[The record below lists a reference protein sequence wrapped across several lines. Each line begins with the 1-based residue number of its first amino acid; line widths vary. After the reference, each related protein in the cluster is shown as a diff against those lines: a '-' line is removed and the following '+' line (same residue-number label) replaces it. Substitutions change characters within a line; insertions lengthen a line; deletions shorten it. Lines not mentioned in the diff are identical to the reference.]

1 MCAEASIGPT
11 TQCIRSL
18 FSQYERV
25 NNPILSEYISS
36 IPESL
41 SDAVKRV
48 RDQLTVTNTE
58 NILSNRR
65 KLAKHVAAFHEQ
77 AGTDFPAVDKN
88 KMNMQT
94 PSAQILVSIHQPNLF
109 AYGGVF
115 KKIILLQTIKSML
128 EKGND
133 ATDTNTK
140 FINLFLIVDHDFMDD
155 VWIRVAQLPSVR
167 HSDGILELR
176 MPITDSN
183 RWKLVRNMEV
193 PSVTIVDNWRKQVA
207 SWIKNGAL
215 SLGLEKNER
224 LALFENLEQFWKEVD
239 ESYNRA
245 RSYAD
250 LNSFIMSR
258 VVNKLWRYDTMFVRL
273 SDISEVFEGGF
284 NFLLNNFKKYSRILS
299 ESEMMFL
306 HNGINTGVGQSTY
319 LNAPVWL
326 HCRCGSKASVKL
338 NEVES
343 SIFDLSG
350 TCISCKRPLA
360 VRLNGSQTIPG
371 GTLNE
376 LSPRAIPILLLL
388 SRDLGLCCYAS
399 GTGGSMDYTMVG
411 RLVFKELSIRM
422 PVTVIW
428 ASKDVYSGLGQRE
441 ALQSLKFKNSAQVI
455 KYAEQLR
462 IALSNYNAK
471 VAPLLSKRTDLAK
484 DGQDLQGVLN
494 ELAVLK
500 QEQRNTRQLLKI
512 SDKVIKATTLK
523 PCIVDYAVNF
533 GLGNTENMWRNT
545 LIQNDDLATPIKVF
559 GSYNRDR
566 DPTI

>member
-1 MCAEASIGPT
+1 MCAEASISPT

-48 RDQLTVTNTE
+48 REQLTVTNIE

-65 KLAKHVAAFHEQ
+65 KLAKHIAAFHEQ

-88 KMNMQT
+88 RMNMKT

-133 ATDTNTK
+133 TTETNTR

-183 RWKLVRNMEV
+183 RWKLVRNMEL
-193 PSVTIVDNWRKQVA
+193 PSVTIVEHWRKQVA

-250 LNSFIMSR
+250 LNSFIISR
-258 VVNKLWRYDTMFVRL
+258 VVNKLWGYDTLFVRL

-284 NFLLNNFKKYSRILS
+284 NFLLNNFRKYSRILS

-306 HNGINTGVGQSTY
+306 RNGINTGVSQSTY

-326 HCRCGSKASVKL
+326 HCKCGSKASVKL

-343 SIFDLSG
+343 GIFDLSG
-350 TCISCKRPLA
+350 TCISCKRPLT

-428 ASKDVYSGLGQRE
+428 ASEDVYSGLGQRE

-455 KYAEQLR
+455 KYAEHLR
-462 IALSNYNAK
+462 IALSNFNAK

-523 PCIVDYAVNF
+523 PCIIDYAVNF
-533 GLGNTENMWRNT
+533 GLENTENMWRNT
-545 LIQNDDLATPIKVF
+545 LIQNDDLATPITVF
-559 GSYNRDR
+559 G
-566 DPTI
+566 

>member
-1 MCAEASIGPT
+1 MCTEASIGPM
-11 TQCIRSL
+11 TQCIKSL

-25 NNPILSEYISS
+25 NNPILSDYISS

-48 RDQLTVTNTE
+48 RKQLTVTNTE

-65 KLAKHVAAFHEQ
+65 KLAKHIAAFHGQ
-77 AGTDFPAVDKN
+77 AGTDFQAVDQN
-88 KMNMQT
+88 RINIQD

-115 KKIILLQTIKSML
+115 KKIVLLQTIKSIL

-133 ATDTNTK
+133 ASDTNTR
-140 FINLFLIVDHDFMDD
+140 FVNLFLIVDHDFMDD

-176 MPITDSN
+176 MPITASN

-193 PSVTIVDNWRKQVA
+193 PPVTIVEHWRKQVT
-207 SWIKNGAL
+207 SWIKNGSL
-215 SLGLEKNER
+215 SLGLGKDKR
-224 LALFENLEQFWKEVD
+224 LALFENLEEFWKEVE

-258 VVNKLWRYDTMFVRL
+258 VVNKIWGYDTLFVRL

-284 NFLLNNFKKYSRILS
+284 NYLLNNFRKYSGILS
-299 ESEMMFL
+299 ESDMMFL
-306 HNGINTGVGQSTY
+306 RSGINTGVSQSTY

-326 HCRCGSKASVKL
+326 HCKCGSKASVKL
-338 NEVES
+338 NDIES
-343 SIFDLSG
+343 GIFDLSG
-350 TCISCKRPLA
+350 TCMSCKRPLT
-360 VRLNGSQTIPG
+360 VRLNGSDSCCIPSSI
-371 GTLNE
+371 LNE

-388 SRDLGLCCYAS
+388 SRDLGICCYAS
-399 GTGGSMDYTMVG
+399 GTGGSMGYTMVG
-411 RLVFKELSIRM
+411 RLAFKELSIKM
-422 PVTVIW
+422 PVTVVW
-428 ASKDVYSGLGQRE
+428 ASEDFYSGLGQRE
-441 ALQSLKFKNSAQVI
+441 ALLSLKFKNSAEVI
-455 KYAEQLR
+455 NYAEQLR
-462 IALSNYNAK
+462 ITLSNFNAK
-471 VAPLLSKRTDLAK
+471 VAPLLSKRADLAK
-484 DGQDLQGVLN
+484 YGQDIQDVLN

-512 SDKVIKATTLK
+512 SDKVIKASTLK
-523 PCIVDYAVNF
+523 PCMIDYAVNF
-533 GLGNTENMWRNT
+533 GLENTENMWRNN
-545 LIQNDDLATPIKVF
+545 LIQNDDLAKPITML
-559 GSYNRDR
+559 G
-566 DPTI
+566 

>member
-1 MCAEASIGPT
+1 MCAEASISPT

-48 RDQLTVTNTE
+48 REQLTVTNIE

-65 KLAKHVAAFHEQ
+65 KLAKHIAAFHEQ

-88 KMNMQT
+88 RMNMQT

-128 EKGND
+128 EKGID
-133 ATDTNTK
+133 TTETNTR

-193 PSVTIVDNWRKQVA
+193 PSVTIVEHWRKQVA

-224 LALFENLEQFWKEVD
+224 LALFENLEQFWTEVD

-250 LNSFIMSR
+250 LNSFIISR
-258 VVNKLWRYDTMFVRL
+258 VVNKLWGYDTLFVRL

-284 NFLLNNFKKYSRILS
+284 NFLLNNFRKYSRILS
-299 ESEMMFL
+299 ESDMLFL
-306 HNGINTGVGQSTY
+306 RNGINTGVSQSTY

-326 HCRCGSKASVKL
+326 HCKCGSKASVKL

-343 SIFDLSG
+343 GIFDLSG
-350 TCISCKRPLA
+350 TCISCKRPLT
-360 VRLNGSQTIPG
+360 VRLNGSETIPG

-428 ASKDVYSGLGQRE
+428 ASEDVYSGLGQRE

-455 KYAEQLR
+455 KYAEHLR
-462 IALSNYNAK
+462 IALSNFNAK

-523 PCIVDYAVNF
+523 PCIIDYAVNF

-545 LIQNDDLATPIKVF
+545 LIHNDDLATPITVF
-559 GSYNRDR
+559 G
-566 DPTI
+566 

>member
-1 MCAEASIGPT
+1 MCTEASIGPM
-11 TQCIRSL
+11 TQCIKSL

-25 NNPILSEYISS
+25 NNPILSNYIST

-48 RDQLTVTNTE
+48 REQLTVTNTE

-65 KLAKHVAAFHEQ
+65 KLAKHIAAFHGQ
-77 AGTDFPAVDKN
+77 AGTDFRAVDQN
-88 KMNMQT
+88 RINIQD

-133 ATDTNTK
+133 ASDTNTR
-140 FINLFLIVDHDFMDD
+140 FVNLFLIVDHDFMDD

-176 MPITDSN
+176 MPITASN

-193 PSVTIVDNWRKQVA
+193 PPVTIVEHWRKQVT
-207 SWIKNGAL
+207 SWIKNGSL
-215 SLGLEKNER
+215 SLGLGKDER
-224 LALFENLEQFWKEVD
+224 LALFENLEEFWKEVE

-258 VVNKLWRYDTMFVRL
+258 VVNKIWGYDTLFVRL

-284 NFLLNNFKKYSRILS
+284 NYLLNNFRKYSGILS
-299 ESEMMFL
+299 ASDMMFL
-306 HNGINTGVGQSTY
+306 RSGINTGVSQSTY

-326 HCRCGSKASVKL
+326 HCKCGSKASVKL
-338 NEVES
+338 NEIES
-343 SIFDLSG
+343 GIFDLSG
-350 TCISCKRPLA
+350 TCMSCKRPLT
-360 VRLNGSQTIPG
+360 VRLNGSDSCYIPSSI
-371 GTLNE
+371 LNE

-399 GTGGSMDYTMVG
+399 GTGGSMGYTMVG
-411 RLVFKELSIRM
+411 RLVFKELSIKM
-422 PVTVIW
+422 PVTVVW
-428 ASKDVYSGLGQRE
+428 ASEDFYSGLGQRE
-441 ALQSLKFKNSAQVI
+441 ALQSLKFKNSAEVI
-455 KYAEQLR
+455 NYAEQLR
-462 IALSNYNAK
+462 ITLSNFNAK
-471 VAPLLSKRTDLAK
+471 VAPLLSKRADLAK
-484 DGQDLQGVLN
+484 DGQDIQDVLT

-500 QEQRNTRQLLKI
+500 QEQRNTRQLSKI
-512 SDKVIKATTLK
+512 SDKVIKASTLK
-523 PCIVDYAVNF
+523 PCIIDYAVNF
-533 GLGNTENMWRNT
+533 GLRNTENMWRNN
-545 LIQNDDLATPIKVF
+545 LIQNDDLGKPITML
-559 GSYNRDR
+559 G
-566 DPTI
+566 

>member
-1 MCAEASIGPT
+1 MCAEASISPT

-48 RDQLTVTNTE
+48 REQLTVTNTE

-65 KLAKHVAAFHEQ
+65 KLAKHIAAFHEQ

-88 KMNMQT
+88 RMNMQT

-133 ATDTNTK
+133 TTETNTR

-193 PSVTIVDNWRKQVA
+193 PSVTIVEHWRKQVA

-250 LNSFIMSR
+250 LNSFIISR
-258 VVNKLWRYDTMFVRL
+258 VVNKLWGYDTLFVRL

-284 NFLLNNFKKYSRILS
+284 NFLLNNFRKYSRILS
-299 ESEMMFL
+299 ESDMMFL
-306 HNGINTGVGQSTY
+306 RNGINTGVSQSTY

-326 HCRCGSKASVKL
+326 HCKCGSKASVKL

-343 SIFDLSG
+343 GIFDLSG
-350 TCISCKRPLA
+350 TCISCKRPLT

-428 ASKDVYSGLGQRE
+428 ASEDVYSGLGQRE

-455 KYAEQLR
+455 KYAEHLR
-462 IALSNYNAK
+462 IALSNFNAK

-523 PCIVDYAVNF
+523 PCIIDYAVNF

-545 LIQNDDLATPIKVF
+545 LIQNDDLATPITVF
-559 GSYNRDR
+559 G
-566 DPTI
+566 

>member
-1 MCAEASIGPT
+1 MCAEASISPT

-48 RDQLTVTNTE
+48 REQLTVTNIE

-65 KLAKHVAAFHEQ
+65 KLAKHIAAFHEQ

-88 KMNMQT
+88 RMNMKT

-133 ATDTNTK
+133 TTETNTR

-183 RWKLVRNMEV
+183 RWKLVRNMEL
-193 PSVTIVDNWRKQVA
+193 PSVTIVEHWRKQVA

-224 LALFENLEQFWKEVD
+224 LALFENLEQFWKEVA

-250 LNSFIMSR
+250 LNSFIISR
-258 VVNKLWRYDTMFVRL
+258 VVNKLWGYDTLFVRL

-284 NFLLNNFKKYSRILS
+284 NFLLNNFRKYSRILS

-306 HNGINTGVGQSTY
+306 RNGINTGVSQSTY

-326 HCRCGSKASVKL
+326 HCKCGSKASVKL

-343 SIFDLSG
+343 GIFDLSG
-350 TCISCKRPLA
+350 TCISCKRPLT

-422 PVTVIW
+422 PITVIW
-428 ASKDVYSGLGQRE
+428 ASEDVYSGLGQRE

-455 KYAEQLR
+455 KYAEHLR
-462 IALSNYNAK
+462 IALSNFNAK

-512 SDKVIKATTLK
+512 SDKVIKATTFK
-523 PCIVDYAVNF
+523 PCIIDYAVNF
-533 GLGNTENMWRNT
+533 GLENTENMWRNT
-545 LIQNDDLATPIKVF
+545 LIQNDDLATPITVF
-559 GSYNRDR
+559 G
-566 DPTI
+566 

>member
-1 MCAEASIGPT
+1 MCTEASIGPM
-11 TQCIRSL
+11 TQCIKSL

-25 NNPILSEYISS
+25 NNPILSNYIST

-48 RDQLTVTNTE
+48 REQLTVTNTE

-65 KLAKHVAAFHEQ
+65 KLAKHIAAFHGQ
-77 AGTDFPAVDKN
+77 AGTDFQAVDQN
-88 KMNMQT
+88 RINIQD

-133 ATDTNTK
+133 ASDTNTR
-140 FINLFLIVDHDFMDD
+140 FVNLFLIVDHDFMDD

-176 MPITDSN
+176 MPITASN

-193 PSVTIVDNWRKQVA
+193 PPVTIVEHWRKQVT
-207 SWIKNGAL
+207 SWIKNGSL
-215 SLGLEKNER
+215 SLGLGKDER
-224 LALFENLEQFWKEVD
+224 LALFENLEEFWKEVE

-258 VVNKLWRYDTMFVRL
+258 VVNKIWGYDTLFVRL

-284 NFLLNNFKKYSRILS
+284 NYLLNNFRKYSGILS
-299 ESEMMFL
+299 ASDMMFL
-306 HNGINTGVGQSTY
+306 RSGINTGVSQSTY

-326 HCRCGSKASVKL
+326 HCKCGSKASVKL
-338 NEVES
+338 NEIES
-343 SIFDLSG
+343 GIFDLSG
-350 TCISCKRPLA
+350 TCMSCKRPLT
-360 VRLNGSQTIPG
+360 VRLNGSDSCYIPSSI
-371 GTLNE
+371 LNE

-399 GTGGSMDYTMVG
+399 GTGGSMGYTMVG
-411 RLVFKELSIRM
+411 RLVFKELSIKM
-422 PVTVIW
+422 PVTVVW
-428 ASKDVYSGLGQRE
+428 ASEDFYSGLGQRE
-441 ALQSLKFKNSAQVI
+441 ALQSLKFKNSAEVI
-455 KYAEQLR
+455 NYAEQLR
-462 IALSNYNAK
+462 ITLSNFNAK
-471 VAPLLSKRTDLAK
+471 VAPLLSKRADLAK
-484 DGQDLQGVLN
+484 DGQDIQDVLT

-500 QEQRNTRQLLKI
+500 QEQRNTRQLSKI
-512 SDKVIKATTLK
+512 SDKVIKASTLK
-523 PCIVDYAVNF
+523 PCIIDYAVNF
-533 GLGNTENMWRNT
+533 GLRNTENMWRNN
-545 LIQNDDLATPIKVF
+545 LIQNDDLGKPITML
-559 GSYNRDR
+559 G
-566 DPTI
+566 

>member
-1 MCAEASIGPT
+1 MCAEASISPT

-48 RDQLTVTNTE
+48 REQLTVTNIE

-65 KLAKHVAAFHEQ
+65 KLAKHIAAFHEQ

-88 KMNMQT
+88 RMNMQT

-133 ATDTNTK
+133 KTETNTR

-193 PSVTIVDNWRKQVA
+193 PSVTIVEHWRKQVA

-258 VVNKLWRYDTMFVRL
+258 VVNKLWGYDTLFVRL

-284 NFLLNNFKKYSRILS
+284 NFLLNNFRKYSRILS
-299 ESEMMFL
+299 ESDMMFL
-306 HNGINTGVGQSTY
+306 RNGINTGVSQSTY

-326 HCRCGSKASVKL
+326 HCKCGSKASVKL

-343 SIFDLSG
+343 GIFDLSG
-350 TCISCKRPLA
+350 TCISCKRPLT

-422 PVTVIW
+422 PITVIW
-428 ASKDVYSGLGQRE
+428 ASEDVFSGLGQRE
-441 ALQSLKFKNSAQVI
+441 ALLSLKFKNSAQVI
-455 KYAEQLR
+455 KYAEHLR
-462 IALSNYNAK
+462 IALSNFNAK

-494 ELAVLK
+494 ELSVLK

-523 PCIVDYAVNF
+523 PCIIDYAVNF

-545 LIQNDDLATPIKVF
+545 LIQNDDLATPITVF
-559 GSYNRDR
+559 G
-566 DPTI
+566 

>member
-1 MCAEASIGPT
+1 MCAEASISPT

-48 RDQLTVTNTE
+48 REQLTVTNIE

-65 KLAKHVAAFHEQ
+65 KLAKHIAAFHEQ

-88 KMNMQT
+88 RMNMQT

-133 ATDTNTK
+133 TTETNTR
-140 FINLFLIVDHDFMDD
+140 FINMFLIVDHDFMDD
-155 VWIRVAQLPSVR
+155 AWIRVAQLPSVR

-193 PSVTIVDNWRKQVA
+193 PSVTIVEHWRKQVA

-250 LNSFIMSR
+250 LNSFIISR
-258 VVNKLWRYDTMFVRL
+258 VVNKLWGYDTLFVRL

-284 NFLLNNFKKYSRILS
+284 NFLLNNFRKYSRILS
-299 ESEMMFL
+299 ESDMMFL
-306 HNGINTGVGQSTY
+306 RNGINTGVSQSTY

-326 HCRCGSKASVKL
+326 HCKCGSKASVKL

-343 SIFDLSG
+343 GIFDLSG
-350 TCISCKRPLA
+350 TCISCKRPLT

-428 ASKDVYSGLGQRE
+428 ASEDVYSGLGQRE

-455 KYAEQLR
+455 KYAEHLR
-462 IALSNYNAK
+462 IALSNFNAK

-512 SDKVIKATTLK
+512 SDKVIKATTFK
-523 PCIVDYAVNF
+523 PCIIDYAVNF
-533 GLGNTENMWRNT
+533 GLENTENMWRNT
-545 LIQNDDLATPIKVF
+545 LIQNDDLATPITVF
-559 GSYNRDR
+559 G
-566 DPTI
+566 

>member
-1 MCAEASIGPT
+1 MCAEASISPT

-48 RDQLTVTNTE
+48 REQLTVTNIE

-65 KLAKHVAAFHEQ
+65 KLAKHIAAFHEQ

-88 KMNMQT
+88 RMNMQT

-133 ATDTNTK
+133 TTETNTR

-193 PSVTIVDNWRKQVA
+193 PSVTIVEHWRKQVA

-239 ESYNRA
+239 ESYKRA

-250 LNSFIMSR
+250 LNSFIISR
-258 VVNKLWRYDTMFVRL
+258 VVNKLWGYDTLFVRL

-284 NFLLNNFKKYSRILS
+284 NFLLNNFRKYSRILS
-299 ESEMMFL
+299 ESDMMFL
-306 HNGINTGVGQSTY
+306 RNGINTGVSQSTY

-326 HCRCGSKASVKL
+326 HCKCGSKASVKL

-343 SIFDLSG
+343 GIFDLSG
-350 TCISCKRPLA
+350 TCISCKRPLT

-422 PVTVIW
+422 PITVIW
-428 ASKDVYSGLGQRE
+428 ASEDVFSGLGQRE

-455 KYAEQLR
+455 KYAEHLR
-462 IALSNYNAK
+462 IALSNFNAK

-494 ELAVLK
+494 EIAVLK

-523 PCIVDYAVNF
+523 PCIIDYAVNF

-545 LIQNDDLATPIKVF
+545 LIQNDDLATPITVF
-559 GSYNRDR
+559 G
-566 DPTI
+566 

>member
-1 MCAEASIGPT
+1 MCAEASISPT

-48 RDQLTVTNTE
+48 REQLTVTNTE

-65 KLAKHVAAFHEQ
+65 KLAKHIAAFHEQ

-88 KMNMQT
+88 RMNMQT

-133 ATDTNTK
+133 TTETNTR

-193 PSVTIVDNWRKQVA
+193 PSVTIVEHWRKQVA

-258 VVNKLWRYDTMFVRL
+258 VVNKLWGYDTLFVRL

-284 NFLLNNFKKYSRILS
+284 NFLLNNFRKYSRILS
-299 ESEMMFL
+299 ESDMMFL
-306 HNGINTGVGQSTY
+306 RNGINTGVSQSTY

-326 HCRCGSKASVKL
+326 HCKCGSKASVKL

-343 SIFDLSG
+343 GIFDLSG
-350 TCISCKRPLA
+350 TCISCKRPLT

-422 PVTVIW
+422 PVTIIW

-455 KYAEQLR
+455 KYAEHLR
-462 IALSNYNAK
+462 IALSNFNAK

-523 PCIVDYAVNF
+523 PCIIDYAVNF

-545 LIQNDDLATPIKVF
+545 LIQNDDLATPITVF
-559 GSYNRDR
+559 G
-566 DPTI
+566 

>member
-1 MCAEASIGPT
+1 MCAEASISPT

-48 RDQLTVTNTE
+48 REQLTVTNIE

-65 KLAKHVAAFHEQ
+65 KLAKHIAAFHEQ

-88 KMNMQT
+88 RMNMQT

-133 ATDTNTK
+133 TTETNTR

-193 PSVTIVDNWRKQVA
+193 PSVTIVEHWRKQVA

-250 LNSFIMSR
+250 LNSFIISR
-258 VVNKLWRYDTMFVRL
+258 VVNKLWGYDTLFVRL

-284 NFLLNNFKKYSRILS
+284 NFLLNNFRKYSRILS
-299 ESEMMFL
+299 ESDMMFL
-306 HNGINTGVGQSTY
+306 RNGINTGVSQSTY

-326 HCRCGSKASVKL
+326 HCKCGSKASVKL

-343 SIFDLSG
+343 GIFDLSG
-350 TCISCKRPLA
+350 TCISCKRPLT

-422 PVTVIW
+422 PITVIW
-428 ASKDVYSGLGQRE
+428 ASEDVFSGLGQRE

-455 KYAEQLR
+455 KYAEHLR
-462 IALSNYNAK
+462 IALSNFNAK

-523 PCIVDYAVNF
+523 PCIIDYAVNF

-545 LIQNDDLATPIKVF
+545 LIQNDDLATPITVF
-559 GSYNRDR
+559 G
-566 DPTI
+566 

>member
-1 MCAEASIGPT
+1 MCAEASISPT

-48 RDQLTVTNTE
+48 REQLTVTNIE

-65 KLAKHVAAFHEQ
+65 KLAKHIAAFHEQ

-88 KMNMQT
+88 RMNMQT

-133 ATDTNTK
+133 TTETNTR

-155 VWIRVAQLPSVR
+155 AWIRVAQLPSVR

-193 PSVTIVDNWRKQVA
+193 PSVTIVEHWRKQVA

-224 LALFENLEQFWKEVD
+224 LALFENLEQFWKEVA

-250 LNSFIMSR
+250 LNSFIISR
-258 VVNKLWRYDTMFVRL
+258 VVNKLWGYDTLFVRL

-284 NFLLNNFKKYSRILS
+284 NFLLNNFRKYSRILS
-299 ESEMMFL
+299 ESDMMFL
-306 HNGINTGVGQSTY
+306 RNGINTGVSQSTY

-326 HCRCGSKASVKL
+326 HCKCGSKAPVKL

-343 SIFDLSG
+343 GIFDLSG
-350 TCISCKRPLA
+350 TCISCKRPLT

-422 PVTVIW
+422 PITVIW
-428 ASKDVYSGLGQRE
+428 ASEDVYSGLGQRE

-455 KYAEQLR
+455 KYAEHLR
-462 IALSNYNAK
+462 IALSNFNAK

-512 SDKVIKATTLK
+512 SDKVIKATTFK
-523 PCIVDYAVNF
+523 PCIIDYAVNF
-533 GLGNTENMWRNT
+533 GLENTENMWRNT
-545 LIQNDDLATPIKVF
+545 LIQNDDLATPITVF
-559 GSYNRDR
+559 G
-566 DPTI
+566 

>member
-1 MCAEASIGPT
+1 MCAEASISPT

-48 RDQLTVTNTE
+48 REQLTVTNIE

-65 KLAKHVAAFHEQ
+65 KLAKHIAAFHEQ

-88 KMNMQT
+88 RMNMQT

-133 ATDTNTK
+133 TTETNTR

-193 PSVTIVDNWRKQVA
+193 PSVTIVEHWRKQVA

-250 LNSFIMSR
+250 LNSFIISR
-258 VVNKLWRYDTMFVRL
+258 VVNKLWGYDTLFVRL

-284 NFLLNNFKKYSRILS
+284 NFLLNNFRKYSRILS
-299 ESEMMFL
+299 ESDMMFL
-306 HNGINTGVGQSTY
+306 RNGINTGVSQSTY

-326 HCRCGSKASVKL
+326 HCKCGSKASVKL

-343 SIFDLSG
+343 GIFDLSG
-350 TCISCKRPLA
+350 TCISCKRPLT

-422 PVTVIW
+422 PITVIW
-428 ASKDVYSGLGQRE
+428 ASEDVYSGLGQRE

-455 KYAEQLR
+455 KYAEHLR
-462 IALSNYNAK
+462 IALSNFNAK

-523 PCIVDYAVNF
+523 PCIIDYAVNF

-545 LIQNDDLATPIKVF
+545 LIQNDDLATPITVF
-559 GSYNRDR
+559 G
-566 DPTI
+566 

>member
-1 MCAEASIGPT
+1 MCAEASISPT

-48 RDQLTVTNTE
+48 REQLTVTNIE

-65 KLAKHVAAFHEQ
+65 KLAKHIAAFHEQ

-88 KMNMQT
+88 RMNMQT

-133 ATDTNTK
+133 TTETNTR

-193 PSVTIVDNWRKQVA
+193 PSVTIVEHWRKQVA

-250 LNSFIMSR
+250 LNSFIISR
-258 VVNKLWRYDTMFVRL
+258 VVNKLWGYDTLFVRL

-284 NFLLNNFKKYSRILS
+284 NFLLNNFRKYSRILS
-299 ESEMMFL
+299 ESDMMFL
-306 HNGINTGVGQSTY
+306 RNGINTGVSQSTY

-326 HCRCGSKASVKL
+326 HCKCGSKASVKL

-343 SIFDLSG
+343 GIFDLSG
-350 TCISCKRPLA
+350 TCISCKRPLT

-428 ASKDVYSGLGQRE
+428 ASEDVYSGLGQRE

-455 KYAEQLR
+455 KYAEHLR
-462 IALSNYNAK
+462 IALSNFNAK

-523 PCIVDYAVNF
+523 PCIIDYAVNF

-545 LIQNDDLATPIKVF
+545 LIQNDDLATPITVF
-559 GSYNRDR
+559 G
-566 DPTI
+566 

>member
-1 MCAEASIGPT
+1 MCAEASISPT

-36 IPESL
+36 IPQSL

-48 RDQLTVTNTE
+48 REQLTVTNTE

-65 KLAKHVAAFHEQ
+65 KLAKHIAAFHEQ

-88 KMNMQT
+88 RMNMQT

-133 ATDTNTK
+133 TTETNTR

-193 PSVTIVDNWRKQVA
+193 PSVTIVEHWRKQVA

-250 LNSFIMSR
+250 LNSFIISR
-258 VVNKLWRYDTMFVRL
+258 VVNKLWGYDTLFVRL

-284 NFLLNNFKKYSRILS
+284 NFLLNNFRKYSRILS
-299 ESEMMFL
+299 ESDMMFL
-306 HNGINTGVGQSTY
+306 RNGINTGVSQSTY

-326 HCRCGSKASVKL
+326 HCKCGSKASVKL

-343 SIFDLSG
+343 GIFDLSG
-350 TCISCKRPLA
+350 TCISCKRPLT

-428 ASKDVYSGLGQRE
+428 ASEDVYSGLGQRE

-455 KYAEQLR
+455 KYAEHLR
-462 IALSNYNAK
+462 IALSNFNAK

-484 DGQDLQGVLN
+484 DGQNLQGVLN

-523 PCIVDYAVNF
+523 PCIIDYAVNF

-545 LIQNDDLATPIKVF
+545 LIQNDDLATPITVF
-559 GSYNRDR
+559 G
-566 DPTI
+566 

>member
-1 MCAEASIGPT
+1 MCAEASISPT

-48 RDQLTVTNTE
+48 REQLTVTNTE

-65 KLAKHVAAFHEQ
+65 KLAKHIAAFHEQ

-88 KMNMQT
+88 RMNMQT

-133 ATDTNTK
+133 TTETNTR

-193 PSVTIVDNWRKQVA
+193 PSVTIVEHWRKQVA

-250 LNSFIMSR
+250 LNSFIISR
-258 VVNKLWRYDTMFVRL
+258 VVNKLWGYDTLFVRL

-284 NFLLNNFKKYSRILS
+284 NFLLNNFRKYSRILS
-299 ESEMMFL
+299 ESDMMFL
-306 HNGINTGVGQSTY
+306 RNGINTGVSQSTY

-326 HCRCGSKASVKL
+326 HCKCGSKASVKL

-343 SIFDLSG
+343 GIFDLSG
-350 TCISCKRPLA
+350 TCISCKRPLT

-422 PVTVIW
+422 PITVIW
-428 ASKDVYSGLGQRE
+428 ASEDVYSGLGQRE

-455 KYAEQLR
+455 KYAEHLR
-462 IALSNYNAK
+462 IALSNFNAK

-523 PCIVDYAVNF
+523 PCIIDYAVNF

-545 LIQNDDLATPIKVF
+545 LIQNDDLATPITVF
-559 GSYNRDR
+559 G
-566 DPTI
+566 

>member
-1 MCAEASIGPT
+1 MCAEASISPT

-48 RDQLTVTNTE
+48 REQLTVTNIE

-65 KLAKHVAAFHEQ
+65 KLAKHIAAFHEQ

-88 KMNMQT
+88 RMNMQT

-133 ATDTNTK
+133 TTETNTR

-155 VWIRVAQLPSVR
+155 AWIRVAQLPSVR

-193 PSVTIVDNWRKQVA
+193 PSVTIVEHWRKQVA

-250 LNSFIMSR
+250 LNSFIISR
-258 VVNKLWRYDTMFVRL
+258 VVNKLWGYDTLFVRL

-284 NFLLNNFKKYSRILS
+284 NFLLNNFRKYSRILS
-299 ESEMMFL
+299 ESDMMFL
-306 HNGINTGVGQSTY
+306 RNGINTGVSQSTY

-326 HCRCGSKASVKL
+326 HCKCGSKASVKL

-343 SIFDLSG
+343 GIFDLSG
-350 TCISCKRPLA
+350 TCISCKRPLT

-428 ASKDVYSGLGQRE
+428 ASEDVYSGLGQRE

-455 KYAEQLR
+455 KYAEHLR
-462 IALSNYNAK
+462 IALSNFNAK

-512 SDKVIKATTLK
+512 SDKVIKATTFK
-523 PCIVDYAVNF
+523 PCIIDYAVNF
-533 GLGNTENMWRNT
+533 GLENTENMWRNT
-545 LIQNDDLATPIKVF
+545 LIQNDDLATPITVF
-559 GSYNRDR
+559 G
-566 DPTI
+566 

>member
-1 MCAEASIGPT
+1 MCAEASISPT

-48 RDQLTVTNTE
+48 REQLTVTNIE

-65 KLAKHVAAFHEQ
+65 KLAKHIAAFHEQ

-88 KMNMQT
+88 RMNMQT

-133 ATDTNTK
+133 TTETNTR

-193 PSVTIVDNWRKQVA
+193 PSVTIVEHWRKQVA

-250 LNSFIMSR
+250 LNSFIISR
-258 VVNKLWRYDTMFVRL
+258 VVNKLWGYDTLFVRL

-284 NFLLNNFKKYSRILS
+284 NFLLNNFRKYSRILS
-299 ESEMMFL
+299 ESDMMFL
-306 HNGINTGVGQSTY
+306 RNGINTGVSQSTY

-326 HCRCGSKASVKL
+326 HCKCGSKASVKL

-343 SIFDLSG
+343 GIFDLSG
-350 TCISCKRPLA
+350 TCISCKRPLT
-360 VRLNGSQTIPG
+360 VRLNGSHTIPG

-422 PVTVIW
+422 PITVIW
-428 ASKDVYSGLGQRE
+428 ASEDVYSGLGQRE

-455 KYAEQLR
+455 KYAEHLR
-462 IALSNYNAK
+462 IALSNFNAK

-523 PCIVDYAVNF
+523 PCIIDYAVNF

-545 LIQNDDLATPIKVF
+545 LIQNDDLATPITVF
-559 GSYNRDR
+559 G
-566 DPTI
+566 

>member
-1 MCAEASIGPT
+1 MCAEASISPT

-48 RDQLTVTNTE
+48 REQLTVTNIE

-65 KLAKHVAAFHEQ
+65 KLAKHIAAFHEQ

-88 KMNMQT
+88 RMNMQT

-133 ATDTNTK
+133 TTETNTR

-155 VWIRVAQLPSVR
+155 AWIRVAQLPSVR

-193 PSVTIVDNWRKQVA
+193 PSVTIVEHWRKQVA

-250 LNSFIMSR
+250 LNSFIISR
-258 VVNKLWRYDTMFVRL
+258 VVNKLWGYDTLFVRL

-284 NFLLNNFKKYSRILS
+284 NFLLNNFRKYSRILS
-299 ESEMMFL
+299 ESDMMFL
-306 HNGINTGVGQSTY
+306 RNGINTGVSQSTY

-326 HCRCGSKASVKL
+326 HCKCGSKASVKL

-343 SIFDLSG
+343 GIFDLSG
-350 TCISCKRPLA
+350 TCISCKRPLT

-428 ASKDVYSGLGQRE
+428 ASEDVYSGLGQRE

-455 KYAEQLR
+455 KYAEHLR
-462 IALSNYNAK
+462 IALSNFNAK

-523 PCIVDYAVNF
+523 PCIIDYAVNF
-533 GLGNTENMWRNT
+533 GLENTENMWRNT
-545 LIQNDDLATPIKVF
+545 LIQNDDLATPITVF
-559 GSYNRDR
+559 G
-566 DPTI
+566 

>member
-1 MCAEASIGPT
+1 MCAEASISPT

-48 RDQLTVTNTE
+48 REQLTVTNIE

-65 KLAKHVAAFHEQ
+65 KLAKHIAAFHEQ

-88 KMNMQT
+88 RMNMQT

-133 ATDTNTK
+133 TTETNTR

-193 PSVTIVDNWRKQVA
+193 PSVTIVEHWRKQVA

-250 LNSFIMSR
+250 LNSFIISR
-258 VVNKLWRYDTMFVRL
+258 VVNKLWGYDTLFVRL

-284 NFLLNNFKKYSRILS
+284 NFLLNNFRKYSRILS
-299 ESEMMFL
+299 ESDMMFL
-306 HNGINTGVGQSTY
+306 RNGINTGVSQSTY

-326 HCRCGSKASVKL
+326 HCKCGSKASVKL

-343 SIFDLSG
+343 GIFDLSG
-350 TCISCKRPLA
+350 TCISCKRPLT
-360 VRLNGSQTIPG
+360 VRLNGSRTIPG

-428 ASKDVYSGLGQRE
+428 ASEDVYSGLGQRE

-455 KYAEQLR
+455 KYAEHLR
-462 IALSNYNAK
+462 IALSNFNAK

-523 PCIVDYAVNF
+523 PCIIDYAVNF

-545 LIQNDDLATPIKVF
+545 LIQNDDLATPITVF
-559 GSYNRDR
+559 G
-566 DPTI
+566 